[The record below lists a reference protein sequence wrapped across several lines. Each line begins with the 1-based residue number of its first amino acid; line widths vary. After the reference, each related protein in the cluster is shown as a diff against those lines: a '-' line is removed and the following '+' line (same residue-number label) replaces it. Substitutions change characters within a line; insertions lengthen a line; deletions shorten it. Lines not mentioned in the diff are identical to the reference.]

1 MQATI
6 GVPEKLASALG
17 EFLKAESI
25 PVKVVTSG
33 EATVQVVEG
42 KEGDES
48 SASTLKAGGWIACLT
63 AHQVA
68 ERLGMEK
75 RHVGKLMD
83 TLEVKIKV
91 CQLGCF

>member
-6 GVPEKLASALG
+6 GAPEKLASALL
-17 EFLKAESI
+17 EFLEAESI

-33 EATVQVVEG
+33 EAAVQVVESE
-42 KEGDES
+42 EGEES

-68 ERLGMEK
+68 ERLGMDK